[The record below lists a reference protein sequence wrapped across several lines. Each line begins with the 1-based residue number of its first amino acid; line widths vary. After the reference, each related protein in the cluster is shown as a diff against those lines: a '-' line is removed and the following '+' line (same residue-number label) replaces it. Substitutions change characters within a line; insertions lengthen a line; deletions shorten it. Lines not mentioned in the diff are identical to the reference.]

1 MPTTLTQTRVFGDSL
16 QYFKQLSSSRALLA
30 AQEAPGLRIGP
41 AKSQQQHGEGA
52 LTRAFGRNF
61 VAASE
66 VSDND
71 TQMLSRRRSAAAP
84 AYSDGNEGPLRPSR
98 LNWTLQTLHDRSQLP
113 SRWVWVPR
121 AQIASHAQRT
131 HRQPY
136 GSSLGRA
143 LSWQHAWLCN
153 RQWMSATLHCSKD
166 QCIPNYHDRQQAE
179 VILHHAVL

>member
-52 LTRAFGRNF
+52 LTRAFGRNV

-71 TQMLSRRRSAAAP
+71 TRMLSRRRSAAAP

-143 LSWQHAWLCN
+143 LSWQHAWLYPSAIA
-153 RQWMSATLHCSKD
+153 QWMSASLHCSEESVHT
-166 QCIPNYHDRQQAE
+166 Q
-179 VILHHAVL
+179 LS